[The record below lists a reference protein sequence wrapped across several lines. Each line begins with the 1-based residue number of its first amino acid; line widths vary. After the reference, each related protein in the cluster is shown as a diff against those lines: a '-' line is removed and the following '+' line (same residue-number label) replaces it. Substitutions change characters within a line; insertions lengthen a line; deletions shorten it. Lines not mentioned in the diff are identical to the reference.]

1 MQLFRIIRGI
11 AARHP
16 SLIVSYV
23 FLVCA
28 FTSGTYAAMSVAD
41 ALQGQF
47 IFIPGGFP
55 LIR

>member
-23 FLVCA
+23 FLICA